1 MKKKQL
7 YQFYCP
13 HCGSIH
19 VQEKAWVDL
28 NSTTRS
34 NIGAGGDLNEYYCL
48 DCEKHFDNI
57 DAKLFKCH
65 NGRVVIVG
73 YQVVMREEQ
82 RIDDL
87 DTLHPKIDNFNC
99 LLSLSQA
106 NKIIEETDNGT
117 WELDTIYIGTI
128 EEPVIMFVGKN
139 PRI

>member
-13 HCGSIH
+13 HCESIN

-28 NSTTRS
+28 NSTTLG
-34 NIGAGGDLNEYYCL
+34 NIDSGCDLKEYYCL

-57 DAKLFKCH
+57 DAKLFNCH

-73 YQVVMREEQ
+73 YQVVMRKGDKIVE
-82 RIDDL
+82 
-87 DTLHPKIDNFNC
+87 DTLHPDIDNFTC
-99 LLSLSQA
+99 VLSLSQA
-106 NKIIEETDNGT
+106 NKIIEENDCGA
-117 WELDTIYIGTI
+117 WELDTVYKDEIG
-128 EEPVIMFVGKN
+128 EPTIMFEGKN